1 MPQISV
7 IIRALNEEKYLGEL
21 LSAVARQKTGS
32 LGVETVLVDS
42 GSTDRTQEIAKSHGT
57 RITTISKEDFSFG
70 RSLNIGCDFAWG
82 KFLVFISGHCIP
94 CDDDWL
100 IRLVQ
105 PLMDGCVYT
114 YGRQLGRDTTKFSE
128 QQLFDKYFPATSR
141 IPQEGFFCNNA
152 NAAMRKDAW
161 TKNHFDEELTGC
173 EDMALAKLLVEQ
185 GHKVGYV
192 ADAGVF
198 HIHDETWQQVKRRY
212 EREAIALRSILPEVQ
227 LTRFDLI
234 RFITT
239 AILKDSKAAFKK
251 GILMREIHGIIR
263 FRTSQYGGA
272 FKGNREIRRLSQEMK
287 TKYFYPLITDMDIRN

>member
-1 MPQISV
+1 
-7 IIRALNEEKYLGEL
+7 
-21 LSAVARQKTGS
+21 
-32 LGVETVLVDS
+32 
-42 GSTDRTQEIAKSHGT
+42 
-57 RITTISKEDFSFG
+57 
-70 RSLNIGCDFAWG
+70 
-82 KFLVFISGHCIP
+82 
-94 CDDDWL
+94 
-100 IRLVQ
+100 
-105 PLMDGCVYT
+105 
-114 YGRQLGRDTTKFSE
+114 
-128 QQLFDKYFPATSR
+128 
-141 IPQEGFFCNNA
+141 
-152 NAAMRKDAW
+152 MRKDAW

-251 GILMREIHGIIR
+251 GILMSEIHGIIR
-263 FRTSQYGGA
+263 FRTAQYGGA

>member
-70 RSLNIGCDFAWG
+70 RSLNIGCDFARG

-128 QQLFDKYFPATSR
+128 QQLFDKYSLHEKVIQDHLTTQASYTQFYYSWNK
-141 IPQEGFFCNNA
+141 Q
-152 NAAMRKDAW
+152 AASW
-161 TKNHFDEELTGC
+161 TNFLQGAINVK
-173 EDMALAKLLVEQ
+173 AK
-185 GHKVGYV
+185 
-192 ADAGVF
+192 
-198 HIHDETWQQVKRRY
+198 
-212 EREAIALRSILPEVQ
+212 
-227 LTRFDLI
+227 
-234 RFITT
+234 
-239 AILKDSKAAFKK
+239 
-251 GILMREIHGIIR
+251 
-263 FRTSQYGGA
+263 
-272 FKGNREIRRLSQEMK
+272 
-287 TKYFYPLITDMDIRN
+287 